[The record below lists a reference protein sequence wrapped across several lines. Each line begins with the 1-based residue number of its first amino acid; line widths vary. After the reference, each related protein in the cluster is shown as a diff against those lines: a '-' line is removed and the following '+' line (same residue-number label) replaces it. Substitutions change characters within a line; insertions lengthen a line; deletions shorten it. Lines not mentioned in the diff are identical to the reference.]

1 MSQPEFPSRS
11 WWQVF
16 RAWPRA
22 ARWSAY
28 AVVVLVLVLVAG
40 LVTAVVLV
48 RRPFPQVDGTVTVPG
63 LTGEVVV
70 IRDDHGIPQLYADT
84 MADLMAGQGY
94 VQAQER
100 FYEMDVRRHVTAGRL
115 SELFGADSLETDEF
129 IRTLGWREVA
139 EQELPLLQP
148 ATRAALDAYAMGVNA
163 YLDSHS
169 PSEIAV
175 EYTVLGLGG
184 LDYRPEP
191 WTAADS
197 LAWLKAMAWDLK
209 GNLDE
214 EIERALLSADHT
226 PDEVAELFPAYDYR
240 AHRPI
245 VGQGAVVDGVFEPD
259 ATTGGTR
266 NPQRPAYTAGQRAQL
281 GELDRTLDRLPQLL
295 GRGDGIG
302 SNSWV
307 VDGEHSETGQPLLA
321 NDPHLGVSVPGIW
334 VQMGLH
340 CTTVSAE
347 CPLDVAGFTFSGVP
361 GVIIGHNAD
370 IAWGFTNM
378 GPDVTDLYLERVTD
392 EEWEQDGRLRPLS
405 TRQETIH
412 VRGQDAVTITVRS
425 TRHGPILS
433 DRFDFYTDLAD
444 EAPDDPSGSR
454 PDPVPGT
461 RPAISLAWTALTP
474 TTTADA
480 ILGLNTATDWDSF
493 REAASAFA
501 VPAQNLV
508 YADRDGHIGYQAP
521 GLIPIRK
528 SGNDGLQPQAG
539 WRSENDWTGEYVPF
553 DGLPNVLDPDE
564 GFVATANQA
573 VVGTEY
579 PYHLTADWDRGY
591 RSERIRHLL
600 AQQIDQQ
607 SDQQTGQQGALSVD
621 DMAAIQLDTRNP
633 LAPDLVPRLL
643 DIDLPRGYWS
653 AGQRL
658 LRRWDFEQPADS
670 AAAEYFNV
678 VWRTLLAA
686 TFHDEMPEDVWPYG
700 GDRWVAVVAG
710 LLDRPESGWWDD
722 KDTLDEVESRDD
734 VLRAVM
740 LEARDEVT
748 RLDASRIEG
757 WAWGH
762 IHRLEL
768 RHSTLGVSRIGPV
781 EWLVNRGGWEVGGG
795 SAAVDAAGWNAYL
808 GYTVDFAPS
817 MRMVVSLADFD
828 ESRWINLTGVSGH
841 PFSPHYT
848 DQTDLWARG
857 DTLPWPFTRDAVEA
871 SAEHT
876 LTLEPASPA
885 G

>member
-392 EEWEQDGRLRPLS
+392 EEWEQDGRLRPLT

-573 VVGTEY
+573 VVGPEY

-600 AQQIDQQ
+600 AQNRPADRRAERPAGRAVGRRHGRDPARHPQPL
-607 SDQQTGQQGALSVD
+607 GPGPGA
-621 DMAAIQLDTRNP
+621 AAARHRP
-633 LAPDLVPRLL
+633 AARLL
-643 DIDLPRGYWS
+643 VGRS
-653 AGQRL
+653 T
-658 LRRWDFEQPADS
+658 
-670 AAAEYFNV
+670 AAAP
-678 VWRTLLAA
+678 L
-686 TFHDEMPEDVWPYG
+686 G
-700 GDRWVAVVAG
+700 
-710 LLDRPESGWWDD
+710 
-722 KDTLDEVESRDD
+722 
-734 VLRAVM
+734 LRA
-740 LEARDEVT
+740 
-748 RLDASRIEG
+748 
-757 WAWGH
+757 
-762 IHRLEL
+762 
-768 RHSTLGVSRIGPV
+768 
-781 EWLVNRGGWEVGGG
+781 
-795 SAAVDAAGWNAYL
+795 AGRQC
-808 GYTVDFAPS
+808 G
-817 MRMVVSLADFD
+817 R
-828 ESRWINLTGVSGH
+828 
-841 PFSPHYT
+841 
-848 DQTDLWARG
+848 
-857 DTLPWPFTRDAVEA
+857 
-871 SAEHT
+871 
-876 LTLEPASPA
+876 
-885 G
+885 

>member
-1 MSQPEFPSRS
+1 MSESGFPEDRPDRTP
-11 WWQVF
+11 WQVF
-16 RAWPRA
+16 RDWPRG
-22 ARWSAY
+22 ARWTAY
-28 AVVVLVLVLVAG
+28 GAVALVLLLVAG
-40 LVTAVVLV
+40 LLGAVVLV
-48 RRPFPQVDGTVTVPG
+48 RRPFPQVEGSIQVPG
-63 LTGEVVV
+63 LTGEVEV
-70 IRDDHGIPQLYADT
+70 IRDAHGIPQLYADT
-84 MADLMAGQGY
+84 MADLMAAQGY
-94 VQAQER
+94 VHAQER

-115 SELFGADSLETDEF
+115 SELFGADTLESDEF

-148 ATRAALDAYAMGVNA
+148 ATRAALESYAGGVNA

-214 EIERALLSADHT
+214 EIERALLAADHSAQ
-226 PDEVAELFPAYDYR
+226 EVAELFPAYDYG

-266 NPQRPAYTAGQRAQL
+266 NPQRPAYTAGQLAQL
-281 GELDRTLDRLPQLL
+281 GELNRALDRLPDLM

-307 VDGEHSETGQPLLA
+307 VAGEHSETGQPLLA
-321 NDPHLGVSVPGIW
+321 NDPHLGVSLPGTW

-340 CTTVSAE
+340 CTTVSAD

-370 IAWGFTNM
+370 IAWGFTNL

-392 EEWEQDGRLRPLS
+392 DQWEQDGRLRPLT
-405 TRQETIH
+405 TREETIE
-412 VRGQDAVTITVRS
+412 VRGQDDVTITVRS

-444 EAPDDPSGSR
+444 DGPDDSSGTG
-454 PDPVPGT
+454 PEPMPGT

-480 ILGLNTATDWDSF
+480 ILALNTATDWDSF
-493 REAASAFA
+493 REAASSFA

-528 SGNDGLQPQAG
+528 SGNDGLAPQAG

-564 GFVATANQA
+564 GFVVTANQA
-573 VVGTEY
+573 VVGPDY
-579 PYHLTADWDRGY
+579 PYYLTADWDRGY
-591 RSERIRHLL
+591 RSERIRRLL
-600 AQQIDQQ
+600 TERIDEE
-607 SDQQTGQQGALSVD
+607 GVLSVD

-633 LAPDLVPRLL
+633 LAPALVPLLL
-643 DIDLPRGYWS
+643 DIDLPRGYYS

-658 LRRWDFEQPADS
+658 MRGWDFEQPADS

-678 VWRTLLAA
+678 VWRTLLTM
-686 TFHDEMPEDVWPYG
+686 TFHDDMPEDVWPSG
-700 GDRWVAVVAG
+700 GDRWVAVVTD

-722 KDTLDEVESRDD
+722 KDTVDEVETRDD
-734 VLRAVM
+734 ILRAVL

-748 RLDASRIEG
+748 RLDASRIQG

-762 IHRLEL
+762 LHRLEL
-768 RHSTLGVSRIGPV
+768 RHSTLGESRPGPV

-795 SAAVDAAGWNAYL
+795 PAAVNAAGYNAYA
-808 GYTVDFAPS
+808 GYMVDFAPS

-828 ESRWINLTGVSGH
+828 DARWINLTGVSGH
-841 PFSPHYT
+841 PFSDHYT

-857 DTLPWPFTRDAVEA
+857 ETLPWRFSRAAVEEY
-871 SAEHT
+871 AEHT
-876 LTLEPASPA
+876 LTLQPADEL
-885 G
+885 GG